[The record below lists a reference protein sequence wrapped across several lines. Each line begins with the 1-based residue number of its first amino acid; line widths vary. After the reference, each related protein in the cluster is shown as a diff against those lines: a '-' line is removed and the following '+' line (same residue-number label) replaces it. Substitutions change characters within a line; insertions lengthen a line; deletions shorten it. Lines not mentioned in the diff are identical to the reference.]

1 MDKKVTQSKG
11 EFMAFSMNRVDNT
24 PVFKETKADW
34 IPFGTDN
41 DYPSYLEDLMNSSSK
56 HNSLLTKKVAMS
68 VGAGFKENPALVDF
82 FANVEGNTDLD
93 KIVFKMGWDLFLYGG
108 FALTVT
114 WSRDKTKIARIS
126 YMPFAKVRIAREDE
140 ENLDMVKAIEDGKD
154 HYLFSGDWKQYRKD
168 KYKPEMLQ
176 SFNGTYYKE
185 DTELIYHTEYRAGV
199 DYYTHPSYIST
210 IDWIE
215 LDREIANFHLSSV
228 HNGFTPSMIISFNG
242 GVPTEEERKAVKKN
256 LEKQYQGTDNASNV
270 FVTFSD
276 GGDSKPEFIPISLNA
291 SDDRF
296 IQLESQIQQNII
308 VGHGASPIVAGV
320 AVSGKLGNSAE
331 IEEAE
336 EVFFNAVI
344 EPKQKAIENAFNSIL
359 IANGS
364 SEQVDLGSLRSVT
377 KEEAVD
383 GEVVDVEAEAKAN
396 LRGSVGG
403 VTGIL
408 SIAAQVTEGTIS
420 KLGAIAILKT
430 IFGIS
435 EVDAEAML
443 QGDNDIKTIEDG
455 NE

>member
-1 MDKKVTQSKG
+1 MDKKNNNSVA

-34 IPFGTDN
+34 IPYGSDN
-41 DYPSYLEDLMNSSSK
+41 DYPTYLENLMNSSSK
-56 HNSLLTKKVAMS
+56 HNSLLTKKVGMT
-68 VGAGFKENPALVDF
+68 VGKGFEENPALVDF
-82 FANVEGNTDLD
+82 FANSEGKSELNE
-93 KIVFKMGWDLFLYGG
+93 IVYKLGWDLYLYGG
-108 FALTVT
+108 YSMSVT
-114 WSRDKTKIARIS
+114 WSRDKTKISRIS
-126 YMPFAKVRIAREDE
+126 YMPFSKVRIAKEDE
-140 ENLDMVKAIEDGKD
+140 ENEGMIKAIEDGKTFFM
-154 HYLFSGDWKQYRKD
+154 YSGDWKQYRKE
-168 KYKPEMLQ
+168 KYKPEYIQ
-176 SFNGTYYKE
+176 SFDGTYYKE
-185 DTELIYHTEYRAGV
+185 DTELIYYSEYRAGV

-242 GVPTEEERKAVKKN
+242 GIPEKEKRIEVKKN

-276 GGDSKPEFIPISLNA
+276 GGDSKPEFIPINLNA

-296 IQLESQIQQNII
+296 IQLEQQIQQNII

-320 AVSGKLGNSAE
+320 SVAGKLGSSDE

-336 EVFFNAVI
+336 NAFYNSVI
-344 EPKQKAIENAFNSIL
+344 EPRQKAIEKTFNSIL
-359 IANGS
+359 VTNG
-364 SEQVDLGSLRSVT
+364 ETEEVKLDSLRSIF
-377 KEEAVD
+377 EEEVVD
-383 GEVVDVEAEAKAN
+383 SEVVDVEAESKAN

-420 KLGAIAILKT
+420 KLGAIAILET

-435 EVDAEAML
+435 KENAAAML
-443 QGDNDIKTIEDG
+443 QGDNEVKKIEDG